1 LTSESREIEIDSKGE
16 TESDEEPRAS
26 VDTGRNAGMNAS
38 VFVFNRALLTS
49 LIETNAPPTVGLC
62 SE

>member
-1 LTSESREIEIDSKGE
+1 MTSESRGIEIDSKGE
-16 TESDEEPRAS
+16 TESDEAPRAS

-38 VFVFNRALLTS
+38 VFVFTRALLAS
-49 LIETNAPPTVGLC
+49 LVEINAPPSVGLC